1 MVPLRSICANS
12 VRIAKSVGDC
22 TTLVLKGQ
30 PTDPP
35 DSLMKHLLVCIIG
48 LFRQPSAE
56 AVVAES
62 SVTRVCGGANV
73 AVVLRAIGDEIP
85 VAAAGLIGIDIIEM

>member
-35 DSLMKHLLVCIIG
+35 DSLMKHSLVCIIG
-48 LFRQPSAE
+48 LLRQPSAE
-56 AVVAES
+56 AVVAEGGV
-62 SVTRVCGGANV
+62 SVACGGLDV
-73 AVVLRAIGDEIP
+73 RVFRRELHLELAVNS
-85 VAAAGLIGIDIIEM
+85 IDK